1 MSRMLFG
8 MLDLFLTVDSVGYF
22 DERFPSSSIVS
33 FLPKI
38 QTIRRMKMIHSWNST
53 LGFFYPRP
61 VVGSTGN
68 GMIAMHDD
76 TLIQSEGGKRKP
88 ISYGLNS
95 VIVRLE
101 MQVTVRA
108 EVPRHGW
115 GSIFEKAI
123 EFDVLGRQTEHGSL
137 SLFQLP

>member
-8 MLDLFLTVDSVGYF
+8 TLDLFLTVDSVGYF
-22 DERFPSSSIVS
+22 DKGFPSSSIVS

-38 QTIRRMKMIHSWNST
+38 QTIRRRKMIHSWNLILPSST
-53 LGFFYPRP
+53 RYG
-61 VVGSTGN
+61 VHGD
-68 GMIAMHDD
+68 GMNAMHDD

-88 ISYGLNS
+88 ISYGLNL